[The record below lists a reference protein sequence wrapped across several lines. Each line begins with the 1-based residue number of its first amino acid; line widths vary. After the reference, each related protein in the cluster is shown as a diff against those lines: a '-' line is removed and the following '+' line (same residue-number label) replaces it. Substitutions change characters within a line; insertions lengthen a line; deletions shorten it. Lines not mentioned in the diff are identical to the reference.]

1 MRLRKTAIIAS
12 SSASAST
19 LNRRNTFWM
28 LSVRIENTPRNFGD
42 TKVATGF
49 FSHITSTRNQTMSK
63 RPCHLCGSTNWPS
76 STTTCPIC
84 IGEDEAAHDRLTAE
98 NAPPLNP
105 QGNPDWNHPDFDR
118 CSNDWWRLG
127 LCDHCR
133 ADGCKAHFTKQYP
146 TLFPENAPAQEDES

>member
-1 MRLRKTAIIAS
+1 MSVKKAGKT
-12 SSASAST
+12 
-19 LNRRNTFWM
+19 RRTKPLIVVAPTVACC
-28 LSVRIENTPRNFGD
+28 LSFEER
-42 TKVATGF
+42 
-49 FSHITSTRNQTMSK
+49 
-63 RPCHLCGSTNWPS
+63 C
-76 STTTCPIC
+76 
-84 IGEDEAAHDRLTAE
+84 AAHDRLTAE

-133 ADGCKAHFTKQYP
+133 ADGGCKAHFTKQYP